1 MAAARVYWQVACATM
16 AGVFKRETRGSVMGI
31 ALLLHLLSAVVW
43 VGGMFFAYMALRPV
57 AAAQL
62 EPPLRLALWAGVFR
76 KFFPWV
82 FAAIA
87 VLLATGYWMVLVFYG
102 GFDAVGMHV
111 HLMIWSG
118 YVMMLIFLHVFFA
131 PFKRL
136 KRAVAAED
144 WPIAGKALAQIRILI
159 GVNLA
164 LGLVVVAIASG
175 GRYLL
180 H

>member
-1 MAAARVYWQVACATM
+1 
-16 AGVFKRETRGSVMGI
+16 MGI
-31 ALLLHLLSAVVW
+31 ALALHLLSVVVW

-62 EPPLRLALWAGVFR
+62 QPPERLTLWAGVFR

-87 VLLATGYWMVLVFYG
+87 IILASGYWMVLVFYG
-102 GFDAVGMHV
+102 GFDTVGMHV
-111 HLMIWSG
+111 HLMIWIG

-136 KRAVAAED
+136 QRAVAAGD
-144 WPIAGKALAQIRILI
+144 WPAGGRALAQIRVMI

-164 LGLVVVAIASG
+164 IGLLVVAVASG

-180 H
+180 G

>member
-1 MAAARVYWQVACATM
+1 
-16 AGVFKRETRGSVMGI
+16 MGI
-31 ALLLHLLSAVVW
+31 ALSLHLLSVVVW

-62 EPPLRLALWAGVFR
+62 QPPQRLALWTGVFR

-82 FAAIA
+82 FVAIA
-87 VLLATGYWMVLVFYG
+87 LILASGYWMVLGFYG

-111 HLMIWSG
+111 HLMIWTG
-118 YVMMLIFLHVFFA
+118 YVMMFIFLHVYFA

-136 KRAVAAED
+136 QRAVAAED
-144 WPIAGKALAQIRILI
+144 WPAGGRALAQIRVMIA
-159 GVNLA
+159 VNLA
-164 LGLVVVAIASG
+164 IGLVVVVIASG

-180 H
+180 G

>member
-1 MAAARVYWQVACATM
+1 
-16 AGVFKRETRGSVMGI
+16 MGI
-31 ALLLHLLSAVVW
+31 ALALHLLSVVVW

-62 EPPLRLALWAGVFR
+62 QPPQRLTLWAGVFR

-87 VLLATGYWMVLVFYG
+87 IILASGYWMVLVFYG
-102 GFDAVGMHV
+102 GFDTVGMHV
-111 HLMIWSG
+111 HLMIWIG

-136 KRAVAAED
+136 QRAVAAED
-144 WPIAGKALAQIRILI
+144 WPAGGRALAQIRVMI
-159 GVNLA
+159 GINLA
-164 LGLVVVAIASG
+164 IGLLVVAVASG

-180 H
+180 G